1 MEPKK
6 VAGWIAGLGAI
17 VAALLV
23 LWNQFGDVRA
33 SVAQEAAAAGKKA
46 AVEYMEPMQEQLED
60 IDMKL
65 QRDFVEKKWDQC
77 MQYSMPD
84 ATAAERRIFCDD
96 EKDWRWE
103 HWEWE
108 MCVDREMK
116 DDPENIDVPE
126 DAIPMCGVEP
136 RMEGI

>member
-1 MEPKK
+1 MTNK

-33 SVAQEAAAAGKKA
+33 SVAQEATKAGREA
-46 AVEYMEPMQEQLED
+46 AVEYMQPMQQELVD
-60 IDMKL
+60 IRMA
-65 QRDFVEKKWDQC
+65 QERDFIEKKWDQC
-77 MQYSMPD
+77 MQYSLPEAD
-84 ATAAERRIFCDD
+84 VDQRRIFCDD

-108 MCVDREMK
+108 MCVERAMDGDE
-116 DDPENIDVPE
+116 EIEIPE
-126 DAIPMCGVEP
+126 DAIPECGVEP
-136 RMEGI
+136 RMEGQP